1 MCHVREYVA
10 RFSFSRYTIDIV
22 YMSKQVKQTK
32 IVATIGP
39 SCESVKT
46 LERMVHAGMN
56 VARLNFSHGT
66 HENHALLIE
75 RIREV
80 EKKTHEPVA
89 ILQDLQ
95 GPKLR
100 LGEIEKKG
108 IELIKDT
115 EVVFTHRPETSLEI
129 PLGYE
134 RLYEYVKP
142 GERMLLD
149 DGRLEVKII
158 RVEQEKIIAHV
169 IVGGVLMSH
178 KGINVPDSNL
188 KGLKV
193 LTEKDREDLKF
204 GVEHGIDFV
213 AMSFV
218 MDPQDIL
225 DVKFFIKQIEQGI
238 GETRLDPIRIIAKI
252 EKHEAVQKIE
262 KIIEVADGIM
272 IARGDLGIEIPAEKV
287 PLIQKKIIDLA
298 RTHAKP
304 VIVATQMLDSMQH
317 SPRPTRAEVSDVSNA
332 VIDHTDAVMLS
343 NETASGEY
351 PVETVETM
359 KSIILSTEDSVYDDV
374 LARETRSKVKSI
386 DTTISS
392 LSKIVA
398 EEVDAQ
404 LILAASLSGDTGRL
418 ISQYRPELQI
428 AVATSSVR
436 VCRQLNLSWGVRPFI
451 LGECKTI
458 EELIERSILELKNK
472 KFISSGDRLIIVAGE
487 PVGQA
492 GHVNLLEV
500 REV

>member
-1 MCHVREYVA
+1 MPKK
-10 RFSFSRYTIDIV
+10 I
-22 YMSKQVKQTK
+22 KQTK

-39 SCESVKT
+39 ACES
-46 LERMVHAGMN
+46 LEILENMVGAGMN

-66 HENHALLIE
+66 HENHAVLIKHL
-75 RIREV
+75 REI
-80 EKKTHEPVA
+80 EKKTGEHIA

-100 LGEIEKKG
+100 LSELPEEG
-108 IELIKDT
+108 IEIVKDT
-115 EVVFTHRPETSLEI
+115 EVVFSYKPTTSAEI
-129 PLGYE
+129 PIGYE
-134 RLYEYVKP
+134 HLCEYVKP
-142 GERMLLD
+142 SERMLLD
-149 DGRLEVKII
+149 DGKCEVKIL
-158 RVEQEKIIAHV
+158 RVEKEKIITMV
-169 IVGGVLMSH
+169 VVGGLLTSH
-178 KGINVPDSNL
+178 KGINVPESDL

-193 LTEKDREDLKF
+193 LTDKDKEDLEF
-204 GVEHGIDFV
+204 GVTHDVDLV
-213 AMSFV
+213 ALSFV

-225 DVKFFIKQIEQGI
+225 DVKFFIKEVEQKMGKI
-238 GETRLDPIRIIAKI
+238 GDSVRIIAKI
-252 EKHEAVQKIE
+252 EKHEAVKKIE

-272 IARGDLGIEIPAEKV
+272 VARGDLGIEMPAEKV

-298 RTHAKP
+298 RSAAKP

-317 SPRPTRAEVSDVSNA
+317 NPRPTRAEVSDVSNA

-343 NETASGEY
+343 NETATGEY

-359 KSIILSTEDSVYDDV
+359 QSIILTTEESVYDDV
-374 LARETRSKVKSI
+374 PARGTKSKVKSI
-386 DTTISS
+386 DRTISS

-418 ISQYRPELQI
+418 ISQYRPELPI
-428 AVATSSVR
+428 AVATSSMR

-451 LGECKTI
+451 LEECKTI

-472 KFISSGDRLIIVAGE
+472 KLISSGDRLIIVAGE